1 MAHNGRLRAQRVRTK
16 MGLMLKT
23 CYFTRRQFGL
33 LLSSAAVRFGWAA
46 ERGPWS
52 EPATVKKIYLAVPRP
67 TWPRPD
73 LDVPEAMGEIEEKIA
88 ELERKHPGAVRFTPP
103 QLVRTPEDADACVK
117 GLGDVDAVLMIDLTS
132 GTSGMLRR
140 LRDIEA
146 PILLFARPYSGW
158 SYVDVAAWAQSG
170 KRVDLLSTSEFGDL
184 DPYMHIF
191 YTIHHLRNSKVL
203 MVLPNASQRMSA
215 AEAFGKQFGTT
226 IRSITFR
233 ELDEAFKAAD
243 VKQAQKAAEEF
254 TRGALRV
261 VEPSAQEIVDA
272 LRFYLGVQELLR
284 RERANAITVDCLGG
298 FRRGELSAYPCVAWS
313 KLNDAGYYGV
323 CEGDLL
329 STMSQLLLTGFSGKP
344 GFVSDPVFDTSRNE
358 IIHAHCVSATALRGI
373 GGPTSPYII
382 RSHMEDNKGV
392 SMQVLVPV
400 AETITCGKFLSAT
413 KFGISTGEVLG
424 NVDSPIGCRTKFRTR
439 VADAAKM
446 LRNFTG
452 GLHRVVVYGDY
463 VRPVEQMGRLMG
475 FEVVRE
481 C

>member
-1 MAHNGRLRAQRVRTK
+1 MRSNCL
-16 MGLMLKT
+16 LS
-23 CYFTRRQFGL
+23 RRQFGL
-33 LLSSAAVRFGWAA
+33 LLSSVVARFGQAA
-46 ERGPWS
+46 ERGPWF
-52 EPATVKKIYLAVPRP
+52 EPATVKKIYLAVEQP

-73 LDVPEAMGEIEEKIA
+73 LDVPKQMAEIEEKLA

-103 QLVRTPEDADACVK
+103 QLLRNPTDADACVK
-117 GLGDVDAVLMIDLTS
+117 ALGDVDAVLIIDLTS

-158 SYVDVAAWAQSG
+158 SYVDVAGWVQSG
-170 KRVDLLSTSEFGDL
+170 KRADLLSTSEFGDL
-184 DPYMHIF
+184 DPYMRIF
-191 YTIHHLRNSKVL
+191 YTIHHLRHSKVL
-203 MVLPNASQRMSA
+203 RVVQNPSQRSA
-215 AEAFGKQFGTT
+215 TAEAFSKRFGTT
-226 IRSITFR
+226 LRSLGYR
-233 ELDEAFKAAD
+233 ELQEAFQAAD

-261 VEPSAQEIVDA
+261 VEPSAQEILDA

-298 FRRGELSAYPCVAWS
+298 FRRGELPAYPCVAWS

-323 CEGDLL
+323 CEADLL
-329 STMSQLLLTGFSGKP
+329 STMTQLLLTGFSGKP

-358 IIHAHCVSATALRGI
+358 IIHAHCVSATALQGV

-400 AETITCGKFLSAT
+400 ADTVTCGKFLSAT
-413 KFGISTGEVLG
+413 KFGVSTGEVIG
-424 NVDSPIGCRTKFRTR
+424 NVDSPVGCRTKFRTR
-439 VADAAKM
+439 VADAARM
-446 LRNFTG
+446 LRNFSG